1 MTGFFR
7 GPSLMTHV
15 FGVALVLALC
25 APFLRDLLGPGKAIL
40 ACLAAALCYGV
51 AAVAWASRR
60 R

>member
-7 GPSLMTHV
+7 GPSLMAHV

-25 APFLRDLLGPGKAIL
+25 APFLRDILGPGKTIL
-40 ACLAAALCYGV
+40 TCLAAALCYG
-51 AAVAWASRR
+51 ALAVVWASRR